1 MSAGRYEF
9 VKDRVSIVTPV
20 FDVERYLPGML
31 DSILSQTWQKV
42 EMILVDDGSADNTVE
57 VAESYRGRFAAK
69 GYEYHIIRA
78 AHKNASAAINQGL
91 PHVTG
96 EYLIWPDSDDILE
109 PSSIEERVGFLQRN
123 LQYQCVRTLAYYF
136 DAETG
141 STKKADE
148 KTGDLTKE
156 ELFWDILEFK
166 TFVCCGCYMLRTQPF
181 FEIYPDR
188 RIPEYDVGQN
198 FQMLLPFMF
207 HHKCPTIQKKL
218 YGVCVREG
226 SHSRRILTQEQDK
239 KKYHDY
245 ELLVDEISEIC
256 GLKDRKSLRRIKA
269 WKIRRRYQI
278 ACKYGYLKMLV
289 SCFLFCVNTLRERE
303 RRFYNSRRR
312 SRLKNTDFTIIAS
325 NCSGTIMY
333 YDLGEPF
340 LSPTI
345 NLTVEMNDF
354 VKMVENLEW
363 YMEQEIVEEKEEEC
377 CPAGVL
383 GDVRIRFVHYAT
395 FAEGSRKW
403 SERKKRIRWD
413 NLFIVGVE
421 RDGCTYET
429 IRRFDQLPYK
439 NKVIFTHAEYPEIS
453 SAVYIKG
460 FEGEKE
466 LGTITNYKKQF
477 WKRRYLDDFDYVHFL
492 NGMGTVREG

>member
-123 LQYQCVRTLAYYF
+123 LQYQCVRTLAYYY

-141 STKKADE
+141 ITKKADE

-256 GLKDRKSLRRIKA
+256 GLKDRK
-269 WKIRRRYQI
+269 
-278 ACKYGYLKMLV
+278 
-289 SCFLFCVNTLRERE
+289 
-303 RRFYNSRRR
+303 
-312 SRLKNTDFTIIAS
+312 
-325 NCSGTIMY
+325 
-333 YDLGEPF
+333 
-340 LSPTI
+340 
-345 NLTVEMNDF
+345 
-354 VKMVENLEW
+354 
-363 YMEQEIVEEKEEEC
+363 
-377 CPAGVL
+377 
-383 GDVRIRFVHYAT
+383 
-395 FAEGSRKW
+395 
-403 SERKKRIRWD
+403 
-413 NLFIVGVE
+413 
-421 RDGCTYET
+421 
-429 IRRFDQLPYK
+429 
-439 NKVIFTHAEYPEIS
+439 
-453 SAVYIKG
+453 
-460 FEGEKE
+460 
-466 LGTITNYKKQF
+466 
-477 WKRRYLDDFDYVHFL
+477 
-492 NGMGTVREG
+492 